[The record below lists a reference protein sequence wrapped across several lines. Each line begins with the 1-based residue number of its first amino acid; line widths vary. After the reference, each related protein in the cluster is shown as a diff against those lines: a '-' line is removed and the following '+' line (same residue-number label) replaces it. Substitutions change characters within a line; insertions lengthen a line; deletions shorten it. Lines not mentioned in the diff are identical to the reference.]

1 MTQLLMTRRTFVAS
15 ATSAASLVML
25 PGCSTASGISEE
37 ERRALLRLARL
48 IYPHDALADQ
58 VYSDS
63 LLPLLARA
71 DLDAALERDL
81 IDGFQSLDA
90 AAGGQWIDLS
100 PGQQVVAVER
110 IEDGPFFGLVQREV
124 KANLYQDP
132 RVWDLIGYE
141 GSSVE
146 HGGYL
151 HRGFDNI
158 DWLPEA

>member
-1 MTQLLMTRRTFVAS
+1 MTRRKFVAS
-15 ATSAASLVML
+15 ATGAAVLVML
-25 PGCSTASGISEE
+25 PGCSTASGISSQD
-37 ERRALLRLARL
+37 RRALLRLARL
-48 IYPHDALADQ
+48 IYPHDALADE
-58 VYSDS
+58 VYLDS
-63 LLPLLARA
+63 LRPLLVSA
-71 DLDAALERDL
+71 DSEHAIESNLH
-81 IDGFQSLDA
+81 DGFRSLDVLA
-90 AAGGQWIDLS
+90 RGQWIDLS

-124 KANLYQDP
+124 RANLYQDA

-151 HRGFDNI
+151 HRGFDDI